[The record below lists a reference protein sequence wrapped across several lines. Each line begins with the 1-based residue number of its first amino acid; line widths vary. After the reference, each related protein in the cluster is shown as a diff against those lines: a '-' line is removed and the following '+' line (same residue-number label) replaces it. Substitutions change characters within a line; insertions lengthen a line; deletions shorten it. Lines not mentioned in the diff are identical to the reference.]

1 MASTDARYTDP
12 ETPFA
17 LADSGDV
24 RLISFNW
31 LVVLAA
37 SGKPLPRR
45 QDLPPEAFIDVADLR
60 AMHSALPAHVA
71 AAVLPVLSISYCWI
85 EARHPDAEGKQIE
98 HIVKTLEPH
107 AEKWREFFPDMGVFI
122 DWCAIYQK
130 DPELFD
136 ERETPEA
143 KQAGAE
149 AAAFIEALGAGR
161 AFYGGTAYEESRTP
175 AEKAA
180 FRRALHETMD
190 VWYAHQMITTLFAT
204 QLPHGYT
211 GRAYERRGW
220 TFFER
225 SSSELIKPASA
236 FVVEAGAPL
245 HQGRFLW
252 CMAIDS
258 SADDENMGR
267 GLPLVP
273 RAFAEQLQHKQFT
286 NNADASAVAE
296 LHRKTATSV
305 LGGTTK
311 LELDGVPMREG
322 DGERIAQVLGLCGKI
337 EKLSWCFVEMP
348 ALEVVGMLAAPVP
361 SLRKLH
367 LQKNAL
373 GEAGGRALA
382 EALGRGAT
390 PQLQELGLDQNALGE
405 AGGVALAEALG
416 RGATPQLQSLHLC
429 ENALGEAGGAAL
441 AEALGRGATPQLQLL
456 DLGENVLGEAG
467 GAALAAALGRG
478 ATPQL
483 QQLFFGGN
491 ALGEAGGVAL
501 AEALGRGA
509 TPQLQ
514 SFSLAENA
522 LGEAGGVA
530 LAEALGEGA
539 APQLQSLGLGGN
551 ALGEAGGRALAEA
564 LGRGAT
570 PQLQELGLDQNALG
584 EAGGAALAEALGRG
598 APPQLQRLDLQ
609 QNALGEATGAALAEA
624 LGGGAM
630 SQLQSLGL
638 GENALGEAGGAA
650 LAEALGRG
658 ATPRLRRLVMDG
670 NALGLPGAA
679 ALAAAISKGG
689 LPSLEALDV
698 ERTRLTAE
706 GRRLLGEAARATGG
720 RLHVVYGDEPQVSQS
735 ACCALS

>member
-441 AEALGRGATPQLQLL
+441 AEALGRGRMRWARPAAWRWLRRSARAPRRSCSRSVLEGMRWARLAAGPWLRRSAGAQRRSCRSSVSTRMRGTVA
-456 DLGENVLGEAG
+456 DLGENALGQAG
-467 GAALAAALGRG
+467 GAALAGALGRG

-483 QQLFFGGN
+483 QSLGLRVN
-491 ALGEAGGVAL
+491 ALGEAGGAAL

-509 TPQLQ
+509 TPQLR
-514 SFSLAENA
+514 
-522 LGEAGGVA
+522 
-530 LAEALGEGA
+530 
-539 APQLQSLGLGGN
+539 SLGLGG
-551 ALGEAGGRALAEA
+551 
-564 LGRGAT
+564 
-570 PQLQELGLDQNALG
+570 NALG

>member
-441 AEALGRGATPQLQLL
+441 AEALGRGATPQLQ
-456 DLGENVLGEAG
+456 
-467 GAALAAALGRG
+467 
-478 ATPQL
+478 
-483 QQLFFGGN
+483 
-491 ALGEAGGVAL
+491 
-501 AEALGRGA
+501 
-509 TPQLQ
+509 